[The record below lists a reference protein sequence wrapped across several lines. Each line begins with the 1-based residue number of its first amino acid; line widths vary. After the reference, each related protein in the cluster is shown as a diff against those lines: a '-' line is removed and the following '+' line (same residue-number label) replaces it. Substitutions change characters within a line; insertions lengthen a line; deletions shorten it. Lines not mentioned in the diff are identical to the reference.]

1 MAVGMASHD
10 PYQVEVYHPV
20 EVAAEG
26 VVVYHHFLTHIRAW
40 PLNPSVLDCNLA
52 VDASSVGR
60 CVVAAAAT
68 VTLPDQRHGPYPD
81 QPRCYSEQSHL
92 FRMVVVVPPPPY

>member
-1 MAVGMASHD
+1 MDIASHD

-26 VVVYHHFLTHIRAW
+26 VVVNHHFLTHIRAR

-52 VDASSVGR
+52 VDASWVVH
-60 CVVAAAAT
+60 CVVPVAAAAT
-68 VTLPDQRHGPYPD
+68 VTLPDQRRGPYPD
-81 QPRCYSEQSHL
+81 PPRYYSVPSHL
-92 FRMVVVVPPPPY
+92 FRMAVVVPPPPY